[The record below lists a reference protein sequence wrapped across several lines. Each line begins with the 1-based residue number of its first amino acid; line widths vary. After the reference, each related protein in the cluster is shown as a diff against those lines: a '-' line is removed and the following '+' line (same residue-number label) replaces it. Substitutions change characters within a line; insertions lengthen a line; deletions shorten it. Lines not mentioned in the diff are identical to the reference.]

1 MARNPVAANLLM
13 LLVIVAGLTSIATM
27 TKEVFPTFPSDTIT
41 ITVPYPGSSP
51 EEVEEG
57 VLVKIEEAIQDLEG
71 IDKLRSTATENSGV
85 VTVELLPGVD
95 ATTVV
100 NRIKVRVDSIASF
113 PAEVESPVIEEVLRR
128 TRVLNLTAYGPLDE
142 SALKQLA
149 DRLRDGILALPGITQ
164 VKVIGSRDYEMTIEV
179 SDATLR
185 QYGVR
190 FDELVAAVRRQS
202 QDLPGGKL
210 RTDDRTISLRSSSQ
224 ARSADDFREL
234 LLLSRADGQRVRLG
248 DVATVRDGFR
258 DQPLLSTFNG
268 LPAITLQVDRV
279 GDQNALAI
287 SDAVKA
293 FAMDAQS
300 QLPEGV
306 TLHTWWDQTNVLKGR
321 IELLLRNAVQGAI
334 LVVLALALFLQPRL
348 AFWVVVGVP
357 FCFLGALMLMNTAWI
372 DQSINV
378 ISLFGFILVLGIVVD
393 DAIVTAESAYHVLEQ
408 EQQGIDSIIRG
419 VKRVTTA
426 TVFGVITTM
435 IAFLPMLFLTEGIAE
450 LFSVMATVVILC
462 LAFSILETKFILPAH
477 LRHMHTRPSGQGWL
491 GRCQQFQQGF
501 SDGLKR
507 FAQQQ
512 YQPLLQRCLAHR
524 YLVLALFLACLMLA
538 MKLVPS
544 GMVRFVFFPNVPSD
558 FIEMTLQMPEGTPYT
573 VTHAMAQRIADAADA
588 VNARYRESSGSDVD
602 VIEDLQLLS
611 TDDVTASMSAALL
624 PSTERDVTSVTL
636 AKWWREAIGPLPGI
650 KALSVDANAGRASI
664 PIDIQLNANELG
676 TLRAAAESVKQALQ
690 QYDGV
695 FDIRDTFNAGAP
707 EVDVRLTAE
716 GEALGLGQA
725 ELARQVRQAFFGAE
739 IQRLQRGRHEVRVYA
754 RLPEQRRNSLE
765 TLKDLWVRLPD
776 GRQVPFP
783 VVGEL
788 VEQEGISSIQR
799 LNRQRIVNVQ
809 ADVDKTLVEPTRILA
824 DLEQQVLLQLPQR
837 YPGLRYSLS
846 GEAEEQADNARTLAI
861 TGVLVLCLIYAAL
874 AIPLRSYTQPLV
886 IMSVIPFGVVGAL
899 LGHWLLGKEISVI
912 SIIGIVALAGI
923 VVNDSLVLI
932 DDMNH
937 QRRQG
942 TLWRDAV
949 ARSGVRRFRAV
960 VLTSLTTFV
969 GLLPIQLETSIQA
982 QFLKPMAISVAFG
995 VLFATLVTLLLV
1007 PALCWIMDDIRQQ
1020 LQRLRTAP
1028 DMAQ

>member
-113 PAEVESPVIEEVLRR
+113 PTEVESPVIEEVLRR

-224 ARSADDFREL
+224 ARSADDFRDL
-234 LLLSRADGQRVRLG
+234 VLLSRADGQRVRLG

-293 FAMDAQS
+293 FTAEAQS

-477 LRHMHTRPSGQGWL
+477 LRHMHTRSSGQGWL

-573 VTHAMAQRIADAADA
+573 VTHAMAQRIADAADT

-624 PSTERDVTSVTL
+624 PSTERDITSVTL

-676 TLRAAAESVKQALQ
+676 TLRAAADSVKQALQ

-799 LNRQRIVNVQ
+799 LNRERIVNVQ
-809 ADVDKTLVEPTRILA
+809 ADVDKALVEPTRILA

-861 TGVLVLCLIYAAL
+861 TGLLVLCLIYAAL

-942 TLWRDAV
+942 ALWRDAV

-1028 DMAQ
+1028 GMAQ